1 MKGNSPV
8 LLSQAKGRLGALC
21 RKAEA
26 TPLIKRGQVL
36 GFIVPRKRMED
47 LLDYVEMLASP
58 EVRKAV
64 ARAKSGKCKDHPLS
78 AIRED

>member
-1 MKGNSPV
+1 MNGNSPV
-8 LLSQAKGRLGALC
+8 LLSEAKGRLGALC

-47 LLDYVEMLASP
+47 LLDYLEIVSNPAAM
-58 EVRKAV
+58 KAV
-64 ARAKSGKCKDHPLS
+64 ARARAGKRAVHPLS